1 MIFFEWKDTYLTKIS
16 ELDAQHQKLVS
27 LINNLYADLVKCE
40 NIDQKQSYILGA
52 IVDLIDYGCYH
63 FDAEEKLMLEYEY
76 PGYEC
81 HKEEHEKFKMQV
93 TQFLKEHNE
102 GTLILS
108 FPILVFLRDWLSSHV
123 LDTDKQY
130 GPYLN
135 EKMGA

>member
-1 MIFFEWKDTYLTKIS
+1 
-16 ELDAQHQKLVS
+16 
-27 LINNLYADLVKCE
+27 
-40 NIDQKQSYILGA
+40 
-52 IVDLIDYGCYH
+52 
-63 FDAEEKLMLEYEY
+63 MLEYEY
-76 PGYEC
+76 PGYER
-81 HKEEHEKFKMQV
+81 HKEEHEKFKVQI

-130 GPYLN
+130 GPYLK